1 MSQNITRRNHYIPQ
15 FYLKN
20 WSLDGKTIRTY
31 SILVSNANVPYW
43 TQQSIKNTAVW
54 NDFYTRVVGN
64 EELDDFEHWFD
75 QEFERPAKPIFDK
88 LINDEKL
95 SKEEI
100 KILSHFVFAQCF
112 RTPAAYLRLTKQ
124 NLKIFPDAMNEVC
137 GKLNKV
143 SEHELQR
150 SVSHQSSNSKS
161 IEDVL
166 FPLKISL
173 DQEKSIVEMKTI
185 VGKGFYLH
193 DLKHLLTST
202 VKVSERLNWQV
213 VHAADGISFPTS
225 DDPVICLNYNSE
237 RDYDF
242 GGGWGKKHSN
252 ILMPISPKL
261 LLFSKVG
268 VKRKMSGLDYSLAYS
283 KLFREM
289 IIRHAHRYVYADRPQ
304 KGMLALNARVVN
316 RDIYEY
322 EQQSIAGW
330 HIENVEAERRLLDC

>member
-43 TQQSIKNTAVW
+43 TQQS
-54 NDFYTRVVGN
+54 
-64 EELDDFEHWFD
+64 
-75 QEFERPAKPIFDK
+75 
-88 LINDEKL
+88 
-95 SKEEI
+95 
-100 KILSHFVFAQCF
+100 
-112 RTPAAYLRLTKQ
+112 
-124 NLKIFPDAMNEVC
+124 
-137 GKLNKV
+137 
-143 SEHELQR
+143 
-150 SVSHQSSNSKS
+150 
-161 IEDVL
+161 
-166 FPLKISL
+166 
-173 DQEKSIVEMKTI
+173 
-185 VGKGFYLH
+185 
-193 DLKHLLTST
+193 
-202 VKVSERLNWQV
+202 
-213 VHAADGISFPTS
+213 
-225 DDPVICLNYNSE
+225 
-237 RDYDF
+237 
-242 GGGWGKKHSN
+242 
-252 ILMPISPKL
+252 MPISPKL
-261 LLFSKVG
+261 LLFSEVG

>member
-1 MSQNITRRNHYIPQ
+1 
-15 FYLKN
+15 
-20 WSLDGKTIRTY
+20 
-31 SILVSNANVPYW
+31 
-43 TQQSIKNTAVW
+43 
-54 NDFYTRVVGN
+54 
-64 EELDDFEHWFD
+64 
-75 QEFERPAKPIFDK
+75 
-88 LINDEKL
+88 
-95 SKEEI
+95 
-100 KILSHFVFAQCF
+100 
-112 RTPAAYLRLTKQ
+112 
-124 NLKIFPDAMNEVC
+124 MNEVC

-143 SEHELQR
+143 PEHELQR
-150 SVSHQSSNSKS
+150 SVSHQSANSKS

-173 DQEKSIVEMKTI
+173 DREKSIVEMKTI

-193 DLKHLLTST
+193 DLNHLLTST
-202 VKVSERLNWQV
+202 VKASERLNWQV

-261 LLFSKVG
+261 LLFSEVG
-268 VKRKMSGLDYSLAYS
+268 VKWKMSGLDYSLAYS

>member
-88 LINDEKL
+88 LINDKRL

-100 KILSHFVFAQCF
+100 KTLSHFVFAQYL

-124 NLKIFPDAMNEVC
+124 NLKIFPDVMNEVC
-137 GKLNKV
+137 GKLNKA
-143 SEHELQR
+143 SAHELQR
-150 SVSHQSSNSKS
+150 SISHQSAASKS
-161 IEDVL
+161 TEDVL
-166 FPLKISL
+166 FPLKILL
-173 DQEKSIVEMKTI
+173 DREKSIVEMKTI
-185 VGKGFYLH
+185 VGQGFYLH

-202 VKVSERLNWQV
+202 IKVSERINWQV
-213 VHAADGISFPTS
+213 VHAADGSSFPTS

-242 GGGWGKKHSN
+242 GGGWGTKHN
-252 ILMPISPKL
+252 IILMPISPKV
-261 LLFSKVG
+261 LLFSEVG
-268 VKRKMSGLDYSLAYS
+268 VKRNIPGLDYSLAYS

-316 RDIYEY
+316 RDIYEH
-322 EQQSIAGW
+322 EKQSIAGW
-330 HIENVEAERRLLDC
+330 HTENVEAERNL

>member
-1 MSQNITRRNHYIPQ
+1 M
-15 FYLKN
+15 
-20 WSLDGKTIRTY
+20 
-31 SILVSNANVPYW
+31 
-43 TQQSIKNTAVW
+43 
-54 NDFYTRVVGN
+54 
-64 EELDDFEHWFD
+64 
-75 QEFERPAKPIFDK
+75 
-88 LINDEKL
+88 
-95 SKEEI
+95 
-100 KILSHFVFAQCF
+100 
-112 RTPAAYLRLTKQ
+112 
-124 NLKIFPDAMNEVC
+124 
-137 GKLNKV
+137 
-143 SEHELQR
+143 
-150 SVSHQSSNSKS
+150 
-161 IEDVL
+161 
-166 FPLKISL
+166 
-173 DQEKSIVEMKTI
+173 
-185 VGKGFYLH
+185 
-193 DLKHLLTST
+193 
-202 VKVSERLNWQV
+202 SERLNWQV

>member
-150 SVSHQSSNSKS
+150 SVSHQSANSKS

-166 FPLKISL
+166 FPLKIVL
-173 DQEKSIVEMKTI
+173 DREKSIVEMKTI

-225 DDPVICLNYNSE
+225 DDPVIC
-237 RDYDF
+237 
-242 GGGWGKKHSN
+242 
-252 ILMPISPKL
+252 
-261 LLFSKVG
+261 
-268 VKRKMSGLDYSLAYS
+268 
-283 KLFREM
+283 
-289 IIRHAHRYVYADRPQ
+289 
-304 KGMLALNARVVN
+304 
-316 RDIYEY
+316 
-322 EQQSIAGW
+322 
-330 HIENVEAERRLLDC
+330 